1 MKIFMPDGSAKVVNN
16 PQELSQPSFG
26 VDPLEDWPCHM
37 NAAPKPAFQLF
48 LTTPNNGKIE
58 AFERAGIHIMHKQD
72 IDTHRHW
79 ILMDKDNLE
88 KLEAYLKSNK
98 SRESGMFLNTT
109 CLLRVVLN
117 CLELQVEAQ
126 GWFGNFPQALKPGT
140 NLHEWRSLYEKDS
153 FELDTKTTITTS
165 RELRHNETTQMSRD
179 VTRQLPL
186 VTSAIKNTLHLDSG
200 IEVLD
205 ASCGAAVT
213 CLGYDNLDKI
223 WAAIQDAREVFYV
236 AHRSYSTPIAE
247 EFKANLLS
255 TTEGHMVEA
264 YIYNSGA

>member
-1 MKIFMPDGSAKVVNN
+1 MEIVMPDGSAKVVNN
-16 PQELSQPSFG
+16 PQELWQPSFG
-26 VDPLEDWPCHM
+26 VDPLEYWPCHM

-58 AFERAGIHIMHKQD
+58 ALERAGIHIMHKQD
-72 IDTHRHW
+72 IDTHRHY
-79 ILMDKDNLE
+79 ILVDKDNLE
-88 KLEAYLKSNK
+88 KLEAYLKSNT
-98 SRESGMFLNTT
+98 SRESGMFSNTT
-109 CLLRVVLN
+109 YLLRTVLN
-117 CLELQVEAQ
+117 CLELRVEAQ
-126 GWFGNFPQALKPGT
+126 GWFENFPQALEPGT
-140 NLHEWRSLYEKDS
+140 ELYEWRSLYEKDS

-165 RELRHNETTQMSRD
+165 RELGHNKTTEMSRD

-186 VTSAIKNTLHLDSG
+186 VTSAIKNTLYLGSG
-200 IEVLD
+200 VEVLD

-223 WAAIQDAREVFYV
+223 WAAIQDVKDVFYV

-255 TTEGHMVEA
+255 TTEGRMVEA